1 MTGTKQILIIAG
13 PNGAGKTTFAM
24 EYLPNEANCPIF
36 VNADLIAAGL
46 SPFRPARVAFRAGRL
61 MLREIH
67 HLAQSGDSFAF
78 ETTLSGRGYV
88 RWIPQW
94 QAGGYRVK
102 LLFLRLPTSEA
113 AIQRVAQRVA
123 EGGHD
128 VPEPVIRRRF
138 DAGWRN
144 FNQTYRHL
152 VDDSFVYDNS
162 DRVHSRTLGGGNA
175 LMCSQ
180 SRHPS
185 KYSREQ
191 ELAGIEAALIRAGE
205 RARRRREETARRV
218 AESDESRTKP
228 KRTADRT

>member
-1 MTGTKQILIIAG
+1 
-13 PNGAGKTTFAM
+13 M
-24 EYLPNEANCPIF
+24 EYLPNEANCPTF

-46 SPFRPARVAFRAGRL
+46 SPFRPGRVALRAGRL
-61 MLREIH
+61 MVEEIH
-67 HLAQSGDSFAF
+67 HHAQSGRSFAF
-78 ETTLSGRGYV
+78 ETTLSGRGFV

-94 QAGGYRVK
+94 QARGYRVK
-102 LLFLRLPTSEA
+102 LLFLCLPTPEA
-113 AIQRVAQRVA
+113 AIQRVARRVA

-128 VPEPVIRRRF
+128 VPEPVVRRRF

-152 VDDSFVYDNS
+152 VDDWAVYDNS
-162 DRVHSRTLGGGNA
+162 DRVHFRTLGGGNS

-205 RARRRREETARRV
+205 RARRRREETALRFADSECRPDGTEADNRGNVEFCLESKRVRR
-218 AESDESRTKP
+218 
-228 KRTADRT
+228 